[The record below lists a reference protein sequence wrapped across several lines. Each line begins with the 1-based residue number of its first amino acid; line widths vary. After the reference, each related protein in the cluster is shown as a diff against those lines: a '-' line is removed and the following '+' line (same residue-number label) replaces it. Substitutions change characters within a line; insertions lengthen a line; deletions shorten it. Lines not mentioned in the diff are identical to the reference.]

1 MKKNS
6 IIKRIR
12 AFVLA
17 AVLALPMSVAQ
28 MPVSAETD
36 FLVQTNS
43 DGGEVDTL
51 PQVPSGGNATFLS
64 GTNFNAKIKEI
75 AGHSGANFSTAD
87 STIKEIAWSD
97 SETPAEYRSSDYLVS
112 TSDSEQ
118 YIFAWMEDG
127 TMYLYTE
134 ADHVSLNNQ
143 ANFMFYELD
152 GLESIDF
159 VSNTDSFSGVDTS
172 GTEDMINMF
181 GSCGSL
187 TSLDLSW
194 MDTQNAENMNDMFH
208 DTAIVE
214 LTLGRSWEFNTATGI
229 PRTNWVS
236 SSTGEVWS
244 YAALETLYAS
254 TDAATFTSTSDEA
267 DVLPDEELFMGDGL
281 GPNNMF
287 PVDDESDR
295 FTGFCI
301 NDEDEDPYGYYRKVE
316 IPTDGV
322 NWENWFHTSDYGY
335 QPIGGNM
342 REALITLLVEGTKAL
357 DSGTLGYDT
366 LQNHIWHF
374 TSHYSDSSWDG
385 TFWENKSFK
394 DIEDNEYIKLYVYE
408 SLEGKQNVISI
419 EGVEKP

>member
-6 IIKRIR
+6 IFKRIR

-17 AVLALPMSVAQ
+17 AVLVLPMSVAQ

-208 DTAIVE
+208 DTAIGE

-236 SSTGEVWS
+236 SSTGEVRS
-244 YAALETLYAS
+244 
-254 TDAATFTSTSDEA
+254 
-267 DVLPDEELFMGDGL
+267 
-281 GPNNMF
+281 
-287 PVDDESDR
+287 
-295 FTGFCI
+295 
-301 NDEDEDPYGYYRKVE
+301 
-316 IPTDGV
+316 
-322 NWENWFHTSDYGY
+322 
-335 QPIGGNM
+335 
-342 REALITLLVEGTKAL
+342 
-357 DSGTLGYDT
+357 
-366 LQNHIWHF
+366 
-374 TSHYSDSSWDG
+374 
-385 TFWENKSFK
+385 
-394 DIEDNEYIKLYVYE
+394 
-408 SLEGKQNVISI
+408 
-419 EGVEKP
+419 